1 MKVDL
6 KKAVEIIQSG
16 GIVAIPTETVYGLAA
31 DAFNIEAVR
40 KTFHQ
45 KGRPADNPL
54 IVHISDTGQ
63 LDKLIV
69 QPPAVLKK
77 LTIQFWPGPLTLIL
91 RKHSSVPDIV
101 SGGLDTVAVRI
112 PDHPLTLELITRCGP
127 LTAPSANKSGRPSP
141 TKPEHVEDDFGKG
154 FPVIDGGE
162 CEIGLESTVL
172 DLSSRPFTIFRP
184 GAVSKRALEE
194 CLGEEINTV
203 TELPRKNKPLSPGV
217 KYTHYK
223 PKATVYWIDK
233 PPVKPGSDTL
243 YLIHS
248 HHEMQDTILH
258 HKNIFSFSGNFQLM
272 AKRLYDLFRYADH
285 QNYAQI
291 AIEKL
296 PDQSETD
303 LIPPLFN
310 RISKAVKG

>member
-1 MKVDL
+1 MKIDPEQ
-6 KKAVEIIQSG
+6 AVHIIQSG

-31 DAFNIEAVR
+31 DAFNTEAVR
-40 KTFHQ
+40 NTFLK

-54 IVHISDTGQ
+54 IVHISDIGQ

-69 QPPAVLKK
+69 QPPEALKK
-77 LTIQFWPGPLTLIL
+77 LTAQFWPGPLTLVL
-91 RKHSSVPDIV
+91 EKHPSVPDIV
-101 SGGLDTVAVRI
+101 SGGLRTVAVRM
-112 PDHPLTLELITRCGP
+112 PDHPITRKLINRCGP

-141 TKPEHVEDDFGKG
+141 TKADHVEDDFGKD
-154 FPVIDGGE
+154 FPVVDGGD
-162 CEIGLESTVL
+162 CEIGLESTVI
-172 DLSSRPFTIFRP
+172 DLSSHPFTILRP

-194 CLGEEINTV
+194 CLDQKIISE
-203 TELPRKNKPLSPGV
+203 TELPHTDKPASPGV

-223 PKATVYWIDK
+223 PQATVYWIESLPLHPHD
-233 PPVKPGSDTL
+233 DTL

-248 HHEMQDTILH
+248 NPELKGLAQR
-258 HKNIFSFSGNFQLM
+258 HKNILSFSGNFQLL

-296 PDQSETD
+296 PDPSEND
-303 LIPPLFN
+303 IIPPLFN
-310 RISKAVKG
+310 RISKAIRK